1 MGATLKTKTVPKQA
15 VPVITPQGINF
26 VLKSTADWDLD
37 KLNVKTLEDLFE
49 DPYATA
55 VFNKLTNLIFQD
67 PCTIEI
73 KDPADTVNDDLSKV
87 FQQMCDSPD
96 VQLWQQMK
104 TCFGAWFWFGPY
116 LASLGIDF
124 LNGMYIL
131 SAIMDLPPASFSQN
145 NAVGTILSES
155 RILHGIVKLEDK
167 KTHYYQQQELEIVEL
182 GNVFHIKPP
191 GYGYDI
197 AGMPLIY
204 PLIKSFKKMGF
215 AWLAQMQ
222 CVNRAGAPS
231 IFLKITKPIKSPDGK
246 RDDWK
251 YGNEILRN
259 YGKNNLYPIY
269 ENFDPIEVVS
279 NVTDVSL
286 KTIELLTKV
295 IIYQFSTS
303 DLVSKDGTL
312 IGGSNNAE
320 KELLTNFI
328 KGFHTALKNG
338 FEPIVQ
344 KFLEYN
350 GFLKHKAVI
359 NIPTPEFTDESL
371 ELQRAVEGRNAKD
384 IHPNEHRKKLGLPPK
399 SDEELVEIRNSW
411 LPTEEERAYQTEQFQ
426 QKSAQF
432 GQQANNPKQKE
443 EDEKDIKQKEEE
455 DKKKNKGGN

>member
-1 MGATLKTKTVPKQA
+1 MGATLKTKTVPRQA
-15 VPVITPQGINF
+15 VPVVTPQGINF
-26 VLKSTADWDLD
+26 ILKSEADWDLD
-37 KLNVKTLEDLFE
+37 KINVKTLDDLFE

-67 PCTIEI
+67 PYTVEI
-73 KDPADTVNDDLSKV
+73 KDPDGNVNEELSKF
-87 FQQMCDSPD
+87 FQQMLDAPD

-104 TCFGAWFWFGPY
+104 ICFGAWFWYGPY

-124 LNGMYIL
+124 FDGMYIL
-131 SAIMDLPPASFSQN
+131 SAIVDLPPASFSEN
-145 NAVGTILSES
+145 NATGTVLSVS

-167 KTHYYQQQELEIVEL
+167 KTHYYQQQEIEIVEL
-182 GNVFHIKPP
+182 NDIFHIKPP

-197 AGMPLIY
+197 AGLPLIF

-231 IFLKITKPIKSPDGK
+231 IFLKITKPIKSADGK
-246 RDDWK
+246 RDDWR
-251 YGNEILRN
+251 YGNEILKN

-303 DLVSKDGTL
+303 DLVAKDGTL
-312 IGGSNNAE
+312 IGGSNSAE

-328 KGFHTALKNG
+328 KGFHTSLKNG
-338 FEPIVQ
+338 FEPVTQ

-350 GFLKHKAVI
+350 GFLGHKVVI
-359 NIPTPEFTDESL
+359 NIPTPEFTDEKL
-371 ELQRAVEGRNAKD
+371 ELDRAIEGRNAKD

-399 SDEELVEIRNSW
+399 SDEELVEIRNAW
-411 LPTEEERAYQTEQFQ
+411 LPTEEEQAYQAEQFQ
-426 QKSAQF
+426 QKSSQF
-432 GQQANNPKQKE
+432 GQKGNGEKGEKEDDQGIKKKE
-443 EDEKDIKQKEEE
+443 EDE
-455 DKKKNKGGN
+455 KKKNKGGN